1 MTTEPASREWLAGAL
16 AECCDGAVSADQ
28 ILDADCTLAA
38 LGIGSLALVR
48 LIDVVESEL
57 EVVLD
62 LDDEIWFRDLD
73 TLTAYLNGR
82 AVPDTGR

>member
-1 MTTEPASREWLAGAL
+1 MSTEPASREWLADAL
-16 AECCDGAVSADQ
+16 AECCDGVISADQ
-28 ILDADCTLAA
+28 ILGADCTLAA

-73 TLTAYLNGR
+73 TLTAYLNGH
-82 AVPDTGR
+82 AAPDADR